1 MERDTGA
8 LFRYENGGLRA
19 YGSHDVYKSWG
30 SSPYLV
36 KSTDYLTRCFSKGPP
51 MSARVIQ
58 TTPPPNTT
66 PAPHPSFDPTVY
78 VMVHADSYLNN
89 QGLNVLSLEFGQL
102 NINEFVDKDLSQIWM
117 INPDGH
123 VRSVSGDGHY
133 IAASDDCLAPTTLS
147 RPSTATR
154 WSIRPT
160 GTHQYAYT
168 MHAGCGTALARAGR
182 GTTLTAKGDTWFVVP
197 VGRAQME

>member
-30 SSPYLV
+30 SPPYLV

-89 QGLNVLSLEFGQL
+89 QGLNVLSLDFGQL

-197 VGRAQME
+197 VGRAQMS